1 MILLSIRLVLLTI
14 LVATV
19 GFLSSI
25 VFLLRPFHPNNV
37 YLVGKFLNYAFPL
50 LGLKLEVEGRE
61 HLYKHRPC
69 VAISNHQT
77 GLDVFIG
84 TAMVPPRMVSMGKKS
99 LRLIPIFGQMYWLSG
114 NVLIDRAN
122 KRKAMG
128 VMDKVA
134 SEMHQRDLSVWIMP
148 EGTRSRGRGIL
159 PFKRGAFYLAQRA
172 GVALVP
178 IVVSDYKNL
187 NFRKWKSGTIKI
199 KVLPPEMAPADIY
212 DWKDKLEVKFRQEFE
227 QLSGSTV

>member
-1 MILLSIRLVLLTI
+1 MILLIARIIAITL
-14 LVATV
+14 LVAIV
-19 GFLSSI
+19 SAISSI
-25 VFLLRPFHPNNV
+25 IFLLRPFHPNNV
-37 YLVGKFLNYAFPL
+37 YLVSRAMNFAYPI
-50 LGLKLEVEGRE
+50 LGLKLNVTGRE
-61 HLYKHRPC
+61 NLYKHRPC

-99 LRLIPIFGQMYWLSG
+99 LRRIPIFGQMYWLSG

-122 KRKAMG
+122 KRKAMSM
-128 VMDKVA
+128 MDKVA
-134 SEMHQRDLSVWIMP
+134 KEMHQRDLSVWIMP

-178 IVVSDYKNL
+178 VVVSDYKNL
-187 NFRKWKSGTIKI
+187 NFRKWNSGTIHI
-199 KVLPPEMAPADIY
+199 KVLKPQMAPNDIY
-212 DWKDKLEVKFRQEFE
+212 DWKDKIEQQFREEFE
-227 QLSGSTV
+227 QLGRETV

>member
-1 MILLSIRLVLLTI
+1 MILLGIRIILIIILLS
-14 LVATV
+14 VV
-19 GFLSSI
+19 GVLSSI
-25 VFLLRPFHPNNV
+25 FFLLRPFHPNNV
-37 YLVGKFLNYAFPL
+37 YLLARALNYAFPI
-50 LGLKLEVEGRE
+50 LGLKLDVSGRE
-61 HLYKHRPC
+61 NLYKHRPC

-77 GLDVFIG
+77 GLDIFIG

-99 LRLIPIFGQMYWLSG
+99 LRRIPIFGQMYWLSG

-122 KRKAMG
+122 KRKAMS

-134 SEMHQRDLSVWIMP
+134 KEMHERDLSVWIMP

-178 IVVSDYKNL
+178 VVVSDYKNL
-187 NFRKWKSGTIKI
+187 NFKKWKSGTITI
-199 KVLPPEMAPADIY
+199 KVLEPQMAPNDIY
-212 DWKDKLEVKFRQEFE
+212 DWKDKVEVQFRKEFE
-227 QLSGSTV
+227 QISSQSV